1 MNKLF
6 WIAAGASL
14 GIGAYI
20 IFNGQTAPS
29 YTSGYDADD
38 AADDLTSGARRFSR
52 KASNW
57 GTGQRVSG
65 TAGQVGGR
73 LKEGLGNITNDP
85 DRPPPALPIRSSAP
99 SRTQPDAPLTPSAT
113 RSPTSPAK
121 APHSAKQKGLAITA
135 SLRLDV
141 QEFRP

>member
-1 MNKLF
+1 MNKFL

-20 IFNGQTAPS
+20 LLNGTPAS
-29 YTSGYDADD
+29 YSTGYNEDGLDD
-38 AADDLTSGARRFSR
+38 ASSDLRSGARRFSR

-73 LKEGLGNITNDP
+73 LKEGFGDVTGNQDLA
-85 DRPPPALPIRSSAP
+85 DRGVADQVVGSVKDVAGRAAHAVSD
-99 SRTQPDAPLTPSAT
+99 TVDDLT
-113 RSPTSPAK
+113 R
-121 APHSAKQKGLAITA
+121 
-135 SLRLDV
+135 
-141 QEFRP
+141 

>member
-20 IFNGQTAPS
+20 LLNGQNYA
-29 YTSGYDADD
+29 YTSRSPEDDLDD
-38 AADDLTSGARRFSR
+38 ASDDLRSGARRFSR

-65 TAGQVGGR
+65 AVGQIGGRFKEGVGDLTNNPDLADRGVGDQIVGGVKDTVGR
-73 LKEGLGNITNDP
+73 AAHAVSDTVD
-85 DRPPPALPIRSSAP
+85 D
-99 SRTQPDAPLTPSAT
+99 LT
-113 RSPTSPAK
+113 R
-121 APHSAKQKGLAITA
+121 
-135 SLRLDV
+135 
-141 QEFRP
+141 

>member
-20 IFNGQTAPS
+20 LLNGS
-29 YTSGYDADD
+29 NEYTSNTAGGSAD
-38 AADDLTSGARRFSR
+38 AAADGLTSGARRFSR
-52 KASNW
+52 KAGNW

-73 LKEGLGNITNDP
+73 FKEGVGNLAGNDDLAAEGIGNQIVGGAKDAAGKAAHAVSDAVDNIT
-85 DRPPPALPIRSSAP
+85 R
-99 SRTQPDAPLTPSAT
+99 
-113 RSPTSPAK
+113 
-121 APHSAKQKGLAITA
+121 
-135 SLRLDV
+135 
-141 QEFRP
+141 

>member
-20 IFNGQTAPS
+20 ILNGQTGS
-29 YTSGYDADD
+29 YAGSGYGSDDLDD
-38 AADDLTSGARRFSR
+38 ASDDLRSGARRLSR

-65 TAGQVGGR
+65 TAGQIGGRIKEGVGDLAGSPRVADEGVSDQIVGGVKDTVGR
-73 LKEGLGNITNDP
+73 AAHAVSDTVDN
-85 DRPPPALPIRSSAP
+85 
-99 SRTQPDAPLTPSAT
+99 LT
-113 RSPTSPAK
+113 R
-121 APHSAKQKGLAITA
+121 
-135 SLRLDV
+135 
-141 QEFRP
+141 